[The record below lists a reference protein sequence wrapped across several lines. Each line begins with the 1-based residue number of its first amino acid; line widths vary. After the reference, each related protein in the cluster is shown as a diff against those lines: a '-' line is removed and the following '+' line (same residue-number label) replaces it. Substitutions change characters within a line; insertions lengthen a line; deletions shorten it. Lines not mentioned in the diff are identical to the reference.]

1 VQINAEYEEEK
12 SKLDLES
19 QFSKSIRSRRY
30 TKNGLI
36 MRRSTLEI
44 NVDILKALARYGP
57 LKLTHIMYKANINC
71 SVLKQCLES
80 LIEQGLVEMREKR
93 KKRDTYVITDKGR
106 RAIRNFWQVD
116 KALQI
121 TEDASKISPLMR

>member
-1 VQINAEYEEEK
+1 
-12 SKLDLES
+12 
-19 QFSKSIRSRRY
+19 
-30 TKNGLI
+30 
-36 MRRSTLEI
+36 
-44 NVDILKALARYGP
+44 
-57 LKLTHIMYKANINC
+57 
-71 SVLKQCLES
+71 
-80 LIEQGLVEMREKR
+80 MREKR